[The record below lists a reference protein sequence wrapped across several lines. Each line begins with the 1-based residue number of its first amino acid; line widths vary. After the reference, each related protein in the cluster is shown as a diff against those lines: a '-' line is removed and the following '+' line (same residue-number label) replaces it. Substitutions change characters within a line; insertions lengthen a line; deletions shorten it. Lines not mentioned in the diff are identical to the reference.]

1 MATNEVAHGPV
12 SRRVA
17 ENVKRLREGLGWS
30 LARLS
35 QELGDRG
42 RPILSTGLHRLEQ
55 GRRRIDA
62 DDLVALAAVLDVS
75 PITLLMP
82 FTAEGTVELTDS
94 LTAEAL
100 VAWDWMRAARP
111 LVLPVDDREE
121 SVHQAVR
128 FQMRAL
134 PMGARAM
141 PKLLTG
147 FFSENE
153 DRREDLSPLDWDSHG
168 DRREGDGDGVDQE
181 TP

>member
-1 MATNEVAHGPV
+1 
-12 SRRVA
+12 VA

-35 QELGDRG
+35 QQLGDIG

-62 DDLVALAAVLDVS
+62 DDLVALAAALDVS

-82 FTAEGTVELTDS
+82 FTANGTVELTDS
-94 LTAEAL
+94 LEAEAL

-111 LVLPVDDREE
+111 LVLPADDREE

-147 FFSENE
+147 FFADNE
-153 DRREDLSPLDWDSHG
+153 DRGEDLSPLNWDSHL
-168 DRREGDGDGVDQE
+168 DRREEASHGEHRE